1 MDGRVAQ
8 GQTIQV
14 NNASS
19 APWSA
24 ANHQQY
30 LTSVCAGDGQ
40 HDQLSAARTPHS
52 PRASETE
59 SEASLS
65 SLVAEADGD
74 RELQG
79 EYCKWQMYHE
89 LTEMVQVRKPS
100 SMITQRRYTHRT

>member
-1 MDGRVAQ
+1 MQIDSSLTDDQVDQ
-8 GQTIQV
+8 SQTIQA

-30 LTSVCAGDGQ
+30 LTSIGAGDGQ
-40 HDQLSAARTPHS
+40 RDQLSAARIPHS

-74 RELQG
+74 RDLQG
-79 EYCKWQMYHE
+79 EYCKWQM
-89 LTEMVQVRKPS
+89 
-100 SMITQRRYTHRT
+100 

>member
-1 MDGRVAQ
+1 MGGQVDQ
-8 GQTIQV
+8 GQTIPV
-14 NNASS
+14 NNVSS

-24 ANHQQY
+24 ENHQQY
-30 LTSVCAGDGQ
+30 LTSIGASDDWR
-40 HDQLSAARTPHS
+40 DQLSAAGTPHS

-79 EYCKWQMYHE
+79 EYCKWQ
-89 LTEMVQVRKPS
+89 T
-100 SMITQRRYTHRT
+100 

>member
-1 MDGRVAQ
+1 MNGQVDQ

-14 NNASS
+14 TNASP

-30 LTSVCAGDGQ
+30 LTNIGAGDGQ
-40 HDQLSAARTPHS
+40 RDQLSAACTPHS

-74 RELQG
+74 WELQG
-79 EYCKWQMYHE
+79 EYCKWQM
-89 LTEMVQVRKPS
+89 
-100 SMITQRRYTHRT
+100 

>member
-1 MDGRVAQ
+1 VQIDFSLMDGQVDQ

-14 NNASS
+14 NNASP

-30 LTSVCAGDGQ
+30 LTSIGACDGQ
-40 HDQLSAARTPHS
+40 RDQLSAARTPHFL
-52 PRASETE
+52 RAGETE

-65 SLVAEADGD
+65 SLVAEVDGD

-79 EYCKWQMYHE
+79 EYCKWQM
-89 LTEMVQVRKPS
+89 
-100 SMITQRRYTHRT
+100 